1 MGISLECFKVSG
13 EILINPQDPPFVT
26 SRRCC
31 GTAGMGSARKGQKE
45 KGFAGQ
51 KCFSLGRELRAGGS
65 EIPIIPKLCL
75 HPAGSVGLFP
85 QGLVVDLGT
94 SHCREPIFWSGNTS
108 RDQI

>member
-1 MGISLECFKVSG
+1 
-13 EILINPQDPPFVT
+13 
-26 SRRCC
+26 
-31 GTAGMGSARKGQKE
+31 MGSARKGQKE

-85 QGLVVDLGT
+85 QGWWWTWALPIVGSQYFGLEILPEIKSDLY
-94 SHCREPIFWSGNTS
+94 PMDFLNF
-108 RDQI
+108 